1 MKTYTFHFN
10 TKYASELRDAVN
22 DRRKQSIDNVH
33 MEDQT
38 KGQYYAWNRTC
49 AAMDAGRDR
58 T

>member
-38 KGQYYAWNRTC
+38 KGQ
-49 AAMDAGRDR
+49 
-58 T
+58 